1 MIDSPNGTEELMD
14 DLSDE
19 VLHTELTDEAYEE
32 LAVSEGAVVIGLAF
46 WDSSL
51 ADETDEEPPAAESR
65 VVVDLDLYLDDNT
78 LLELYG
84 ASLFSPGSPDPLVG
98 LAAIEGI
105 AAVTGLRA
113 ALKWPNDILWQGR
126 KLGGMLAEL
135 RLHGEQIDYVVLGL
149 GLNVNLTFGPGSPAP
164 AELWTTATSLQM
176 AVGRPISRL
185 ALLAA
190 IVGRCEVWYD
200 RLLRGE
206 PVHAAWAAQLDTLGR
221 PVTIRE
227 ADRDLHGVAIAV
239 TPEGGLIVRTDDGR
253 EEIVWAGDVHT
264 LRVS

>member
-1 MIDSPNGTEELMD
+1 MS
-14 DLSDE
+14 DLSAAAIE
-19 VLHTELTDEAYEE
+19 AALTTRRLGRPTLYFARVGSTNDVAHARAADAPDGLLVVADVQTAGRGR
-32 LAVSEGAVVIGLAF
+32 LARAWWA
-46 WDSSL
+46 
-51 ADETDEEPPAAESR
+51 PPAAC
-65 VVVDLDLYLDDNT
+65 
-78 LLELYG
+78 LLM
-84 ASLFSPGSPDPLVG
+84 SLLLRPMLPAHRSGQLTMCLG